1 MFPRK
6 PYFCPSIMIFK
17 NILHTAGTR
26 ILNALFN
33 LVVLLL
39 ITNFIG
45 SKGFGII
52 SLIVL
57 DITVIQLFMGLI
69 AGGSVIYFA
78 SRSKT
83 VPLLLSSYLW
93 ILFIVLLFMGTGWIA
108 WHFYPSLMYMV
119 VPEGF
124 SIDILVLALLNGFMQ
139 VHYNLLIGQKRIPA
153 YNLVFTAQITLFMV
167 LFLTEILVKK
177 QTGPEAYV
185 SALYFSWGFGSLLG
199 FYSVLKKT
207 KHFSFRGWVS
217 VSKKILKY
225 GLPTQSAVM
234 LHIANK
240 RLSFYF
246 IRIFAGLSPLGIY
259 SAGVQ
264 LTEGLRLIG
273 QSISLVQFST
283 ISNSNNK
290 EYARVLSVRLMKF
303 TLLLTFL
310 ALLVLLAIPQNIYQ
324 LAFSHDFGVIKTIVL
339 VLSPGVMALAANT
352 IFSHYFSGVGQPA
365 VNLRANIIGFVFTL
379 LFAFLLIPPYG
390 YIGAAATA
398 SINYLAS
405 MIYQYVIF
413 QKQTKTS
420 FSEWILRKEDVKLF
434 IQTVKQISFSKEK

>member
-1 MFPRK
+1 
-6 PYFCPSIMIFK
+6 MIFK

-26 ILNALFN
+26 VLNALFN

-57 DITVIQLFMGLI
+57 DITVIQLFIGLL
-69 AGGSVIYFA
+69 AGGTLIYFA

-83 VPLLLSSYLW
+83 APLLLTSYLW
-93 ILFIVLLFMGTGWIA
+93 ILFIVLLFMGTGWLT
-108 WHFYPSLMYMV
+108 WRFYPSLMHVV

-124 SIDILVLALLNGFMQ
+124 GVDILALALLNGFMQ

-153 YNLVFTAQITLFMV
+153 YNLIFTLQITLFLV

-185 SALYFSWGFGSLLG
+185 FALYFSWGFGGLLG
-199 FYSVLKKT
+199 FYSVLKKV
-207 KHFSFRGWVS
+207 KHFSFNGWIS

-273 QSISLVQFST
+273 QSISLVQYSV
-283 ISNSNNK
+283 ISNSRDK
-290 EYARVLSVRLMKF
+290 DYARILSIRLMKF
-303 TLLLTFL
+303 TLLLTFF
-310 ALLVLLAIPQNIYQ
+310 ALLVLLAIPRNVYQ
-324 LAFSHDFGVIKTIVL
+324 LVFSQAFGEIKTIVL
-339 VLSPGVMALAANT
+339 ILSPGVLALAANT
-352 IFSHYFSGVGQPA
+352 IFSHYFSGVGKPA
-365 VNLRANIIGFVFTL
+365 VNLHANIIGFVFTL

-398 SINYLAS
+398 SLNYLAS
-405 MIYQYVIF
+405 VIYQYIVF
-413 QKQTKTS
+413 KKQTQTR
-420 FSEWILRKEDVKLF
+420 FSEWIPRKGDVKLF
-434 IQTVKQISFSKEK
+434 MATIKQLSDKKRLHEN

>member
-1 MFPRK
+1 
-6 PYFCPSIMIFK
+6 MIFK
-17 NILHTAGTR
+17 NILRTAGTR

-57 DITVIQLFMGLI
+57 DITVIQLFMGLL
-69 AGGSVIYFA
+69 AGGSLIYFA

-83 VPLLLSSYLW
+83 EQILLTSYLW
-93 ILFIVLLFMGTGWIA
+93 ILFIVLLFTGAGWVV
-108 WHFYPSLMYMV
+108 WHFYLPLMHVV
-119 VPEGF
+119 VPGGF
-124 SIDILVLALLNGFMQ
+124 GIDILVLALLNGFMQ
-139 VHYNLLIGQKRIPA
+139 IHYNLLIGQKRITA
-153 YNLVFTAQITLFMV
+153 YNLIFTVQITLFLL
-167 LFLTEILVKK
+167 LFLSEILVKK

-185 SALYFSWGFGSLLG
+185 FALYFSWGVGSLLG
-199 FYSVLKKT
+199 LYSVLKKV

-217 VSKKILKY
+217 VSRKILAY

-273 QSISLVQFST
+273 QSISLVQYSV
-283 ISNSNNK
+283 ISNSGDK
-290 EYARVLSVRLMKF
+290 DYARTLSIRLMKF
-303 TLLLTFL
+303 TLLLTFF
-310 ALLVLLAIPQNIYQ
+310 ALLVLLAIPQSIYQ
-324 LAFSHDFGVIKTIVL
+324 LIFSQAFGVIKIIVL
-339 VLSPGVMALAANT
+339 ILSPGVLALAANT

-365 VNLRANIIGFVFTL
+365 VNLRANILGFIFTL
-379 LFAFLLIPPYG
+379 LFAFLLIPPFG

-398 SINYLAS
+398 SLNYLAS
-405 MIYQYVIF
+405 VIYQYIIF
-413 QKQTKTS
+413 NKQTQTH
-420 FSEWILRKEDVKLF
+420 FSEWIPRKGDLKLF
-434 IQTVKQISFSKEK
+434 IATIKQLLNKQGIHEN

>member
-1 MFPRK
+1 
-6 PYFCPSIMIFK
+6 MIFK
-17 NILHTAGTR
+17 NILRTAGTR

-57 DITVIQLFMGLI
+57 DITVIQLFMGLL
-69 AGGSVIYFA
+69 AGGSLIYFA

-83 VPLLLSSYLW
+83 AQILLTSYLW
-93 ILFIVLLFMGTGWIA
+93 ILFIVLLFTGAGWTV
-108 WHFYPSLMYMV
+108 WHFYPPLMHVV
-119 VPEGF
+119 VPGGF
-124 SIDILVLALLNGFMQ
+124 GIDILVLALLNGFMQ
-139 VHYNLLIGQKRIPA
+139 IHYNLLIGQKRIPA
-153 YNLVFTAQITLFMV
+153 YNLIFTVQITLFLL
-167 LFLTEILVKK
+167 LFLLEILVKK

-185 SALYFSWGFGSLLG
+185 FALYFSWGVGSLLG
-199 FYSVLKKT
+199 FYSVLKKV

-217 VSKKILKY
+217 VSRKILIY

-246 IRIFAGLSPLGIY
+246 IRIFSGLSPLGIY

-273 QSISLVQFST
+273 QSISLVQYSV
-283 ISNSNNK
+283 ISNSSDK
-290 EYARVLSVRLMKF
+290 DYARTLSIRLMKF
-303 TLLLTFL
+303 TLLLTFF

-324 LAFSHDFGVIKTIVL
+324 LAFSQTFGVIKIIVL
-339 VLSPGVMALAANT
+339 VLSPGVLALAANT

-365 VNLRANIIGFVFTL
+365 VNLRANILGFMFTL
-379 LFAFLLIPPYG
+379 LFAFLLIPPFG

-398 SINYLAS
+398 SLNYLAS
-405 MIYQYVIF
+405 VIYQYIVF
-413 QKQTKTS
+413 QKQTQTR
-420 FSEWILRKEDVKLF
+420 FSEWIPRKEDVKLF
-434 IQTVKQISFSKEK
+434 TATIKQLADKQGAHEN